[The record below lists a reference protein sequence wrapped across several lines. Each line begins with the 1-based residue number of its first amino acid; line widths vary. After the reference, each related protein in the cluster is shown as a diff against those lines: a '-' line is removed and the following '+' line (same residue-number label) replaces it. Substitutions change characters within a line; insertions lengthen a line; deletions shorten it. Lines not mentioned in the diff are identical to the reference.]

1 MRPMPGGTR
10 SRTVRR
16 LAVSPR
22 RGLLDHVTPEPAGLD
37 ETAAQWRWHLLVG
50 ARTLQESSTVQACQ
64 IRIAIYQAS
73 VNWFTH
79 YRRMLT
85 YTSPVGHPLRL
96 GRSAIRLL
104 RLSSSPH
111 RWITLTGAG
120 GNAMSIMGLTAVG
133 TAFAM
138 IVASTQARGRSPADA
153 QQRRC
158 AQDLSISCFWRAL
171 AVACTLAAAAG
182 GFPTACLGRDDAEPG
197 RHNSARCETENPADL
212 DIQSEHGKCKPQLAG
227 NWWPQFRSTSVRD
240 GVYVGV
246 SSITESDAQDLTP
259 IWKAP
264 TGGPIFSS
272 PSVASVANG
281 IAYVGSLKGTLNAFN
296 AATGALLWINLAPS
310 GPDELMSCPAVANG
324 VVYIGGG
331 DARVHAFNATT
342 GAPVW
347 TTLTGGPIISSPTV
361 VNGVV
366 YVGSDVLAKT

>member
-1 MRPMPGGTR
+1 
-10 SRTVRR
+10 
-16 LAVSPR
+16 
-22 RGLLDHVTPEPAGLD
+22 
-37 ETAAQWRWHLLVG
+37 
-50 ARTLQESSTVQACQ
+50 
-64 IRIAIYQAS
+64 
-73 VNWFTH
+73 
-79 YRRMLT
+79 
-85 YTSPVGHPLRL
+85 
-96 GRSAIRLL
+96 
-104 RLSSSPH
+104 
-111 RWITLTGAG
+111 
-120 GNAMSIMGLTAVG
+120 MSIMGLTAVG

-272 PSVASVANG
+272 PSVATVANG

-296 AATGALLWINLAPS
+296 AATGALLWTNLAPS
-310 GPDELMSCPAVANG
+310 GPDELMSSPAVANG

-366 YVGSDVLAKT
+366 YVGSDDKSVYAFDAGTGALVWSFAMSGMVRSSPAVANGVVYAASQNGTVYALRAGTGRSFGRGPSAPEF